1 MIAPGSPHSGSGL
14 EGSEV
19 MATGKRYYWIKLKES
34 FMTSDTVDYLMS
46 QEGGANYVVL
56 YQMLCLKTINTGGRL
71 SRTIGEIVIP
81 YDVEKIQRDCKWFSI
96 DTVRIAMTLYRRFG
110 LIYEEL
116 DGTLVLADHD
126 NLVGSETDFAR
137 QKRTQRENALLPCG
151 QCPPTCPPDIAD
163 NGVEIVHTDIR
174 DKRLDT
180 RDQSIERDTEKEKG
194 STVDSAETVP
204 VSTPPTVPAVI
215 FLPLNDGT
223 EYGVTQAEID
233 KYSSLYPAVNILQ
246 ELRDMLG
253 WLDANP
259 GRKKTRKGV
268 KRFINN
274 WLSTEQD
281 RGGTLRGSSNRPSYS
296 YSNDEKPY

>member
-1 MIAPGSPHSGSGL
+1 
-14 EGSEV
+14 

-34 FMTSDTVDYLMS
+34 FMTSETVDYLMS

-81 YDVEKIQRDCKWFSI
+81 YDAEKIQRDCKWFSI
-96 DTVRIAMTLYRRFG
+96 DTVRIAMTLYRRLG

-126 NLVGSETDFAR
+126 SLVGSETDFAR
-137 QKRTQRENALLPCG
+137 QKRNQRENSTLPCG
-151 QCPPTCPPDIAD
+151 QCPPDCPPDIVD
-163 NGVEIVHTDIR
+163 SDVENLHTDIR
-174 DKRLDT
+174 DKILEI
-180 RDQSIERDTEKEKG
+180 RDQSVERDTEKEKG
-194 STVDSAETVP
+194 TTVDSAEPVP
-204 VSTPPTVPAVI
+204 GSTPPTDPAVI
-215 FLPLNDGT
+215 SMPLNDGT

-246 ELRDMLG
+246 ELRDMVG

-259 GRKKTRKGV
+259 NRKKTRKGI

-281 RGGTLRGSSNRPSYS
+281 RGGTLRRQTCYPQPSPAHQADTRPPVQGNPFADYLED
-296 YSNDEKPY
+296 NP

>member
-1 MIAPGSPHSGSGL
+1 
-14 EGSEV
+14 
-19 MATGKRYYWIKLKES
+19 
-34 FMTSDTVDYLMS
+34 MTSEIVDYLMS

-81 YDVEKIQRDCKWFSI
+81 YDAEKIQRDCKWFSI
-96 DTVRIAMTLYRRFG
+96 DTVRIAMTLYRRLG

-116 DGTLVLADHD
+116 DGTLALADHD
-126 NLVGSETDFAR
+126 SLVGSETDFAR
-137 QKRTQRENALLPCG
+137 QKRNQREAHTLPCG
-151 QCPPTCPPDIAD
+151 QCPPDCLPDCPPYAVDS
-163 NGVEIVHTDIR
+163 GVENVHTDIR
-174 DKRLDT
+174 DKRLDI
-180 RDQSIERDTEKEKG
+180 RDKSIERDTEKEKG
-194 STVDSAETVP
+194 TTVDSAEPVP
-204 VSTPPTVPAVI
+204 GSTPPTHPAVI
-215 FLPLNDGT
+215 SLPLNDGT

-246 ELRDMLG
+246 ELRDMVG

-259 GRKKTRKGV
+259 GRRKTRKGV

-281 RGGTLRGSSNRPSYS
+281 RGGTLRGNSNRPNYTYS
-296 YSNDEKPY
+296 DDEKPFN